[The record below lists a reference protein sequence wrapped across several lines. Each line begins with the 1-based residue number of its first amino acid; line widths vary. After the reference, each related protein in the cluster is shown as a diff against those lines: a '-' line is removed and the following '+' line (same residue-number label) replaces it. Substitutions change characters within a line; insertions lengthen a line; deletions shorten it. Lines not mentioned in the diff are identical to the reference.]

1 MKNKNKII
9 NELYEKSPDVRER
22 IRKDVDFSQFEKKNA
37 PAAKSSNGFKWAT
50 AVLSVALI
58 AMIAV
63 LAPIIAKTSKPGKS
77 GKTPGVSYAS
87 DYVVFI
93 DVNPSVR
100 LDVSGGDVVT
110 AQKGMNKD
118 GVVLLYQENLVGKN
132 IDEAATYLIEKM
144 DEAGLVKDK
153 GKVRISVADKKTGK
167 RIDEKQRHA
176 LEVVNNL
183 FKNKNK
189 DVSAMILSDK
199 EIDAIEDYYD
209 NNNVGEYEMQM
220 IEEFKAKLLLA
231 IDKKIGRIDEL
242 LNILKPWEKDER
254 KVKKLD
260 QNDAE
265 TTRPGVITD
274 ADVSGIKDCLNM
286 FDDILAGGGISQNV
300 AENTDKDGEFK
311 DYPFVMTVTVGN
323 TGITAKM
330 YYKEVN
336 TVTET
341 EIDDGEEETEV
352 STTLS
357 GVMVF
362 GDQKFD
368 VTGKKEIETEGNEKE
383 TSIEFTTKS
392 QTNPDNYVKI
402 KQSVEVEN
410 GAQEVE
416 YEYEIYENGE
426 KAREFKLEVE
436 DENGKTEVS
445 FKMEIENVPEETE
458 YKIIK
463 GDVDGKFKIK
473 YEKGKEKGF
482 ITVEAVEGGY
492 KLTYNNGY
500 SEVI

>member
-63 LAPIIAKTSKPGKS
+63 LAPIIAKTSKPEKS

-118 GVVLLYQENLVGKN
+118 GVVLLYQENLIGKN

-183 FKNKNK
+183 FQNKNK
-189 DVSAMILSDK
+189 DVSAMILSDN

-209 NNNVGEYEMQM
+209 NNNVGEYEKQM
-220 IEEFKAKLLLA
+220 IKEFRRKLIDA
-231 IDKKIGRIDEL
+231 INEKIRRIDEL
-242 LNILKPWEKDER
+242 LNNILKPWEKDER

-265 TTRPGVITD
+265 KAALEAIKVYC
-274 ADVSGIKDCLNM
+274 ADYKVNYYEVANDEIAEFCEELFDKKKDLQECI
-286 FDDILAGGGISQNV
+286 DDI
-300 AENTDKDGEFK
+300 K
-311 DYPFVMTVTVGN
+311 
-323 TGITAKM
+323 
-330 YYKEVN
+330 
-336 TVTET
+336 
-341 EIDDGEEETEV
+341 
-352 STTLS
+352 
-357 GVMVF
+357 
-362 GDQKFD
+362 
-368 VTGKKEIETEGNEKE
+368 
-383 TSIEFTTKS
+383 
-392 QTNPDNYVKI
+392 NPDGDDSYGEILSDLLEIVK
-402 KQSVEVEN
+402 EELF
-410 GAQEVE
+410 E
-416 YEYEIYENGE
+416 
-426 KAREFKLEVE
+426 E
-436 DENGKTEVS
+436 D
-445 FKMEIENVPEETE
+445 
-458 YKIIK
+458 
-463 GDVDGKFKIK
+463 D
-473 YEKGKEKGF
+473 
-482 ITVEAVEGGY
+482 
-492 KLTYNNGY
+492 
-500 SEVI
+500 

>member
-63 LAPIIAKTSKPGKS
+63 LAPIIAKTSKPDKS

-118 GVVLLYQENLVGKN
+118 GVVLLYQENLIGKN

-183 FKNKNK
+183 FQNKNK
-189 DVSAMILSDK
+189 DVSAMILSDN

-209 NNNVGEYEMQM
+209 NNNVGEYEKQM
-220 IEEFKAKLLLA
+220 VEEFKAKLLLA

-254 KVKKLD
+254 KVKNLD

-265 TTRPGVITD
+265 KAALEAIKVYC
-274 ADVSGIKDCLNM
+274 ADYKVNYYEVANDEIAEFYEDLVEKKKDLQECI
-286 FDDILAGGGISQNV
+286 DDIN
-300 AENTDKDGEFK
+300 
-311 DYPFVMTVTVGN
+311 
-323 TGITAKM
+323 
-330 YYKEVN
+330 
-336 TVTET
+336 
-341 EIDDGEEETEV
+341 
-352 STTLS
+352 
-357 GVMVF
+357 
-362 GDQKFD
+362 
-368 VTGKKEIETEGNEKE
+368 
-383 TSIEFTTKS
+383 
-392 QTNPDNYVKI
+392 NPDGDDSYGEILSDLLEIVK
-402 KQSVEVEN
+402 EELFE
-410 GAQEVE
+410 QE
-416 YEYEIYENGE
+416 
-426 KAREFKLEVE
+426 
-436 DENGKTEVS
+436 D
-445 FKMEIENVPEETE
+445 
-458 YKIIK
+458 
-463 GDVDGKFKIK
+463 
-473 YEKGKEKGF
+473 
-482 ITVEAVEGGY
+482 
-492 KLTYNNGY
+492 
-500 SEVI
+500 

>member
-189 DVSAMILSDK
+189 DVSAMILSDND
-199 EIDAIEDYYD
+199 IDAIEDYYD
-209 NNNVGEYEMQM
+209 NNNVGEYEKQM
-220 IEEFKAKLLLA
+220 VEEFKAKLLLA
-231 IDKKIGRIDEL
+231 IDKKIGDIDKLCEM
-242 LNILKPWEKDER
+242 LNNAGLSESER
-254 KVKKLD
+254 KVKNLN

-265 TTRPGVITD
+265 KAALEAIKVYC
-274 ADVSGIKDCLNM
+274 ADYKVNYHEVANDEIAEFYEDLVEKKKDLQECI
-286 FDDILAGGGISQNV
+286 DDIN
-300 AENTDKDGEFK
+300 
-311 DYPFVMTVTVGN
+311 
-323 TGITAKM
+323 
-330 YYKEVN
+330 
-336 TVTET
+336 
-341 EIDDGEEETEV
+341 
-352 STTLS
+352 
-357 GVMVF
+357 
-362 GDQKFD
+362 
-368 VTGKKEIETEGNEKE
+368 
-383 TSIEFTTKS
+383 
-392 QTNPDNYVKI
+392 NPDGDDSYGEILSDLLEIVK
-402 KQSVEVEN
+402 EELFE
-410 GAQEVE
+410 QE
-416 YEYEIYENGE
+416 
-426 KAREFKLEVE
+426 
-436 DENGKTEVS
+436 D
-445 FKMEIENVPEETE
+445 
-458 YKIIK
+458 
-463 GDVDGKFKIK
+463 
-473 YEKGKEKGF
+473 
-482 ITVEAVEGGY
+482 
-492 KLTYNNGY
+492 
-500 SEVI
+500 

>member
-63 LAPIIAKTSKPGKS
+63 LAPIIAKTSKPDKS

-183 FKNKNK
+183 FQNKNK
-189 DVSAMILSDK
+189 DVSAMILSDND
-199 EIDAIEDYYD
+199 IDAIEDYYD
-209 NNNVGEYEMQM
+209 NNNVGEYEKQM

-231 IDKKIGRIDEL
+231 IDKKIGDINKLCEM
-242 LNILKPWEKDER
+242 LNNAGLSESER
-254 KVKKLD
+254 KVKNLD

-265 TTRPGVITD
+265 KAALEAIKVYC
-274 ADVSGIKDCLNM
+274 ADYKVNYHEVANDEIAEFCEELFDKKKDLQECI
-286 FDDILAGGGISQNV
+286 DDIKTS
-300 AENTDKDGEFK
+300 DGDDSYGEILS
-311 DYPFVMTVTVGN
+311 DLLEIV
-323 TGITAKM
+323 
-330 YYKEVN
+330 KE
-336 TVTET
+336 ELF
-341 EIDDGEEETEV
+341 E
-352 STTLS
+352 
-357 GVMVF
+357 
-362 GDQKFD
+362 
-368 VTGKKEIETEGNEKE
+368 
-383 TSIEFTTKS
+383 
-392 QTNPDNYVKI
+392 
-402 KQSVEVEN
+402 
-410 GAQEVE
+410 QE
-416 YEYEIYENGE
+416 
-426 KAREFKLEVE
+426 
-436 DENGKTEVS
+436 D
-445 FKMEIENVPEETE
+445 
-458 YKIIK
+458 
-463 GDVDGKFKIK
+463 
-473 YEKGKEKGF
+473 
-482 ITVEAVEGGY
+482 
-492 KLTYNNGY
+492 
-500 SEVI
+500 

>member
-37 PAAKSSNGFKWAT
+37 PAAKSSNRFKWAT

-77 GKTPGVSYAS
+77 GKTPSVSYAS

-118 GVVLLYQENLVGKN
+118 GVVLLYQENLIGKN

-153 GKVRISVADKKTGK
+153 GNVRISVADKKTGK

-183 FKNKNK
+183 FQNKNK
-189 DVSAMILSDK
+189 DVSAMILSDN

-209 NNNVGEYEMQM
+209 NNNVDEYEKQM

-231 IDKKIGRIDEL
+231 IDKKIGDIDEL

-265 TTRPGVITD
+265 KAALEAIKVYC
-274 ADVSGIKDCLNM
+274 ADYKVNYYEVANDEIAEFYKDLVEKKKDLQECI
-286 FDDILAGGGISQNV
+286 DDIN
-300 AENTDKDGEFK
+300 
-311 DYPFVMTVTVGN
+311 
-323 TGITAKM
+323 
-330 YYKEVN
+330 
-336 TVTET
+336 
-341 EIDDGEEETEV
+341 
-352 STTLS
+352 
-357 GVMVF
+357 
-362 GDQKFD
+362 
-368 VTGKKEIETEGNEKE
+368 
-383 TSIEFTTKS
+383 
-392 QTNPDNYVKI
+392 NPDGDDSYGEILSDLLEIVK
-402 KQSVEVEN
+402 EELFE
-410 GAQEVE
+410 QE
-416 YEYEIYENGE
+416 
-426 KAREFKLEVE
+426 
-436 DENGKTEVS
+436 D
-445 FKMEIENVPEETE
+445 
-458 YKIIK
+458 
-463 GDVDGKFKIK
+463 
-473 YEKGKEKGF
+473 
-482 ITVEAVEGGY
+482 
-492 KLTYNNGY
+492 
-500 SEVI
+500 

>member
-63 LAPIIAKTSKPGKS
+63 LAPIIAKTSKPDKPGKN
-77 GKTPGVSYAS
+77 PGVSYAS

-110 AQKGMNKD
+110 AQKGMNED

-209 NNNVGEYEMQM
+209 NNNVGDYEKQM
-220 IEEFKAKLLLA
+220 IDDFKGRLLDA
-231 IDKKIGRIDEL
+231 INTKIGRIEEIKALLDEL
-242 LNILKPWEKDER
+242 DKNRRVKD
-254 KVKKLD
+254 LD
-260 QNDAE
+260 NDAE
-265 TTRPGVITD
+265 KSLYEKIQLYC
-274 ADVSGIKDCLNM
+274 ADYKLNWNEVKKD
-286 FDDILAGGGISQNV
+286 
-300 AENTDKDGEFK
+300 
-311 DYPFVMTVTVGN
+311 
-323 TGITAKM
+323 
-330 YYKEVN
+330 
-336 TVTET
+336 
-341 EIDDGEEETEV
+341 
-352 STTLS
+352 
-357 GVMVF
+357 
-362 GDQKFD
+362 
-368 VTGKKEIETEGNEKE
+368 
-383 TSIEFTTKS
+383 
-392 QTNPDNYVKI
+392 KI
-402 KQSVEVEN
+402 KEF
-410 GAQEVE
+410 
-416 YEYEIYENGE
+416 YKDIDE
-426 KAREFKLEVE
+426 KREKLEDCIE
-436 DENGKTEVS
+436 DI
-445 FKMEIENVPEETE
+445 EISDGDDSYGEILSDLLEIVKEELFE
-458 YKIIK
+458 QE
-463 GDVDGKFKIK
+463 D
-473 YEKGKEKGF
+473 
-482 ITVEAVEGGY
+482 
-492 KLTYNNGY
+492 
-500 SEVI
+500 

>member
-183 FKNKNK
+183 FQNKNK
-189 DVSAMILSDK
+189 DVSAMILSDN

-209 NNNVGEYEMQM
+209 NNNVGEYEKQM

-254 KVKKLD
+254 KVKNLD

-265 TTRPGVITD
+265 KAALEAIKVYC
-274 ADVSGIKDCLNM
+274 ADYKVNYYEVANDEIAEFYEDLVEKKKDLQECI
-286 FDDILAGGGISQNV
+286 DDIN
-300 AENTDKDGEFK
+300 
-311 DYPFVMTVTVGN
+311 
-323 TGITAKM
+323 
-330 YYKEVN
+330 
-336 TVTET
+336 
-341 EIDDGEEETEV
+341 
-352 STTLS
+352 
-357 GVMVF
+357 
-362 GDQKFD
+362 
-368 VTGKKEIETEGNEKE
+368 
-383 TSIEFTTKS
+383 
-392 QTNPDNYVKI
+392 NPDGDDSYGEILSDLLEIVK
-402 KQSVEVEN
+402 EELFE
-410 GAQEVE
+410 QE
-416 YEYEIYENGE
+416 
-426 KAREFKLEVE
+426 
-436 DENGKTEVS
+436 D
-445 FKMEIENVPEETE
+445 
-458 YKIIK
+458 
-463 GDVDGKFKIK
+463 
-473 YEKGKEKGF
+473 
-482 ITVEAVEGGY
+482 
-492 KLTYNNGY
+492 
-500 SEVI
+500 

>member
-37 PAAKSSNGFKWAT
+37 SAAKSSNGFKWAT

-63 LAPIIAKTSKPGKS
+63 LAPIIAKTSKPDKP

-189 DVSAMILSDK
+189 DVSAMILSDND
-199 EIDAIEDYYD
+199 IDAIEDYYD
-209 NNNVGEYEMQM
+209 NNNVGEYEKQM
-220 IEEFKAKLLLA
+220 VEEFKAKLLLA
-231 IDKKIGRIDEL
+231 IDKKIGKIENL
-242 LNILKPWEKDER
+242 LGMLDKEGLSESER

-265 TTRPGVITD
+265 KAALEAIKVYC
-274 ADVSGIKDCLNM
+274 ADYKVNYHEVANDEIAEFYEDLVEKRKDLLECI
-286 FDDILAGGGISQNV
+286 DDIN
-300 AENTDKDGEFK
+300 
-311 DYPFVMTVTVGN
+311 
-323 TGITAKM
+323 
-330 YYKEVN
+330 
-336 TVTET
+336 
-341 EIDDGEEETEV
+341 
-352 STTLS
+352 
-357 GVMVF
+357 
-362 GDQKFD
+362 
-368 VTGKKEIETEGNEKE
+368 
-383 TSIEFTTKS
+383 
-392 QTNPDNYVKI
+392 NPDGDDSYGEILSDLLEIVK
-402 KQSVEVEN
+402 EELFE
-410 GAQEVE
+410 QE
-416 YEYEIYENGE
+416 
-426 KAREFKLEVE
+426 
-436 DENGKTEVS
+436 D
-445 FKMEIENVPEETE
+445 
-458 YKIIK
+458 
-463 GDVDGKFKIK
+463 
-473 YEKGKEKGF
+473 
-482 ITVEAVEGGY
+482 
-492 KLTYNNGY
+492 
-500 SEVI
+500 

>member
-37 PAAKSSNGFKWAT
+37 PAAKSTNGFKWAT

-118 GVVLLYQENLVGKN
+118 GVVLLYQENLIGKN

-183 FKNKNK
+183 FQNKNK
-189 DVSAMILSDK
+189 DVSAMILSDN

-209 NNNVGEYEMQM
+209 NNNVGQYEIDM
-220 IEEFKAKLLLA
+220 IKEFKDKLLRA

-242 LNILKPWEKDER
+242 LKILKPWEKDER

-265 TTRPGVITD
+265 KAALEAIKVYC
-274 ADVSGIKDCLNM
+274 ADYKVNYYEVANDEIAEFYEDLVEKKKDLQECI
-286 FDDILAGGGISQNV
+286 DDIN
-300 AENTDKDGEFK
+300 
-311 DYPFVMTVTVGN
+311 
-323 TGITAKM
+323 
-330 YYKEVN
+330 
-336 TVTET
+336 
-341 EIDDGEEETEV
+341 
-352 STTLS
+352 
-357 GVMVF
+357 
-362 GDQKFD
+362 
-368 VTGKKEIETEGNEKE
+368 
-383 TSIEFTTKS
+383 
-392 QTNPDNYVKI
+392 NPDGDDSYGEILSDLLEIVK
-402 KQSVEVEN
+402 EELFE
-410 GAQEVE
+410 QE
-416 YEYEIYENGE
+416 
-426 KAREFKLEVE
+426 
-436 DENGKTEVS
+436 D
-445 FKMEIENVPEETE
+445 
-458 YKIIK
+458 
-463 GDVDGKFKIK
+463 
-473 YEKGKEKGF
+473 
-482 ITVEAVEGGY
+482 
-492 KLTYNNGY
+492 
-500 SEVI
+500 

>member
-9 NELYEKSPDVRER
+9 NELYEKSPDIRER

-63 LAPIIAKTSKPGKS
+63 LAPIIAKTSKPDKS

-183 FKNKNK
+183 FQNKNK
-189 DVSAMILSDK
+189 DVSAMILSDN

-209 NNNVGEYEMQM
+209 NNNVGQYEIDM
-220 IEEFKAKLLLA
+220 IKEFKDKLLRA

-242 LNILKPWEKDER
+242 LKILKPWEKDER

-265 TTRPGVITD
+265 KAALEAIKVYC
-274 ADVSGIKDCLNM
+274 ADYKVNYYEVANDEIAEFYEDLVEKKKDLQECI
-286 FDDILAGGGISQNV
+286 DDIN
-300 AENTDKDGEFK
+300 
-311 DYPFVMTVTVGN
+311 
-323 TGITAKM
+323 
-330 YYKEVN
+330 
-336 TVTET
+336 
-341 EIDDGEEETEV
+341 
-352 STTLS
+352 
-357 GVMVF
+357 
-362 GDQKFD
+362 
-368 VTGKKEIETEGNEKE
+368 
-383 TSIEFTTKS
+383 
-392 QTNPDNYVKI
+392 NPDGDDSYGEILSDLLEIVK
-402 KQSVEVEN
+402 EELFE
-410 GAQEVE
+410 QE
-416 YEYEIYENGE
+416 
-426 KAREFKLEVE
+426 
-436 DENGKTEVS
+436 D
-445 FKMEIENVPEETE
+445 
-458 YKIIK
+458 
-463 GDVDGKFKIK
+463 
-473 YEKGKEKGF
+473 
-482 ITVEAVEGGY
+482 
-492 KLTYNNGY
+492 
-500 SEVI
+500 

>member
-63 LAPIIAKTSKPGKS
+63 LAPIIAKTSKPGKPP
-77 GKTPGVSYAS
+77 KTPGVSYAS

-183 FKNKNK
+183 FQNKNK
-189 DVSAMILSDK
+189 DVSAMILTDK
-199 EIDAIEDYYD
+199 EIDDIEDYYD
-209 NNNVGEYEMQM
+209 KNNVGEYEKQM
-220 IEEFKAKLLLA
+220 VEEFKAKLLLA
-231 IDKKIGRIDEL
+231 IDKKIGDIDKLCEM
-242 LNILKPWEKDER
+242 LNNAGLSESER
-254 KVKKLD
+254 KVKNLN

-265 TTRPGVITD
+265 KAALEAIKVYC
-274 ADVSGIKDCLNM
+274 ADYKVNYHEVANDEIAEFYEDLVDKRKDLLECI
-286 FDDILAGGGISQNV
+286 DDIKNS
-300 AENTDKDGEFK
+300 DGDDSYGKILSDLLEI
-311 DYPFVMTVTVGN
+311 V
-323 TGITAKM
+323 
-330 YYKEVN
+330 KE
-336 TVTET
+336 ELF
-341 EIDDGEEETEV
+341 E
-352 STTLS
+352 
-357 GVMVF
+357 
-362 GDQKFD
+362 
-368 VTGKKEIETEGNEKE
+368 
-383 TSIEFTTKS
+383 
-392 QTNPDNYVKI
+392 
-402 KQSVEVEN
+402 
-410 GAQEVE
+410 QE
-416 YEYEIYENGE
+416 
-426 KAREFKLEVE
+426 
-436 DENGKTEVS
+436 D
-445 FKMEIENVPEETE
+445 
-458 YKIIK
+458 
-463 GDVDGKFKIK
+463 
-473 YEKGKEKGF
+473 
-482 ITVEAVEGGY
+482 
-492 KLTYNNGY
+492 
-500 SEVI
+500 

>member
-37 PAAKSSNGFKWAT
+37 SAAKSSNGFKWAT
-50 AVLSVALI
+50 AVLSAALI

-183 FKNKNK
+183 FQNKNK
-189 DVSAMILSDK
+189 DVSAMILSDN

-209 NNNVGEYEMQM
+209 NNNVGEYEKQM
-220 IEEFKAKLLLA
+220 IDDFKGRLLA
-231 IDKKIGRIDEL
+231 AINKKIERIDEL
-242 LNILKPWEKDER
+242 LNNILKPWEEDER
-254 KVKKLD
+254 KVKHLD

-265 TTRPGVITD
+265 KAALEAIKVYC
-274 ADVSGIKDCLNM
+274 ADYKVNYHEVANDEIAEFCEELFDKKKDLQECI
-286 FDDILAGGGISQNV
+286 DDIKTS
-300 AENTDKDGEFK
+300 DGDDSYGEILS
-311 DYPFVMTVTVGN
+311 DLLEIV
-323 TGITAKM
+323 
-330 YYKEVN
+330 KE
-336 TVTET
+336 ELF
-341 EIDDGEEETEV
+341 E
-352 STTLS
+352 
-357 GVMVF
+357 
-362 GDQKFD
+362 
-368 VTGKKEIETEGNEKE
+368 
-383 TSIEFTTKS
+383 
-392 QTNPDNYVKI
+392 
-402 KQSVEVEN
+402 
-410 GAQEVE
+410 QE
-416 YEYEIYENGE
+416 
-426 KAREFKLEVE
+426 
-436 DENGKTEVS
+436 D
-445 FKMEIENVPEETE
+445 
-458 YKIIK
+458 
-463 GDVDGKFKIK
+463 
-473 YEKGKEKGF
+473 
-482 ITVEAVEGGY
+482 
-492 KLTYNNGY
+492 
-500 SEVI
+500 

>member
-1 MKNKNKII
+1 MKNKNKVI

-22 IRKDVDFSQFEKKNA
+22 IKKDVDFSQFEKKDA

-118 GVVLLYQENLVGKN
+118 GVVLLYKENLVGKN

-153 GKVRISVADKKTGK
+153 GKVKISVADKKTGK

-183 FKNKNK
+183 FQNKNK
-189 DVSAMILSDK
+189 DVSAMILSDN

-209 NNNVGEYEMQM
+209 NNNVGDYEIEM
-220 IEEFKAKLLLA
+220 IKKFKTKLLLA
-231 IDKKIGRIDEL
+231 INTKIGDIESL
-242 LNILKPWEKDER
+242 LGMLDKEGLSESER

-265 TTRPGVITD
+265 KAALEAIKVYC
-274 ADVSGIKDCLNM
+274 ADYKVNYYEVANDEIAEFYDDLVEKKEKLLECI
-286 FDDILAGGGISQNV
+286 DDIN
-300 AENTDKDGEFK
+300 
-311 DYPFVMTVTVGN
+311 
-323 TGITAKM
+323 
-330 YYKEVN
+330 
-336 TVTET
+336 
-341 EIDDGEEETEV
+341 
-352 STTLS
+352 
-357 GVMVF
+357 
-362 GDQKFD
+362 
-368 VTGKKEIETEGNEKE
+368 
-383 TSIEFTTKS
+383 
-392 QTNPDNYVKI
+392 NPDGDDSYGEILPDLLEIVK
-402 KQSVEVEN
+402 EELFE
-410 GAQEVE
+410 QE
-416 YEYEIYENGE
+416 
-426 KAREFKLEVE
+426 
-436 DENGKTEVS
+436 D
-445 FKMEIENVPEETE
+445 
-458 YKIIK
+458 
-463 GDVDGKFKIK
+463 
-473 YEKGKEKGF
+473 
-482 ITVEAVEGGY
+482 
-492 KLTYNNGY
+492 
-500 SEVI
+500 

>member
-63 LAPIIAKTSKPGKS
+63 LAPIIAKTSKPDKS

-183 FKNKNK
+183 FQNKNK
-189 DVSAMILSDK
+189 DVSAMILSDN

-209 NNNVGEYEMQM
+209 NNNVGEYEKQM

-254 KVKKLD
+254 KVKTLD

-265 TTRPGVITD
+265 KAALEAIKVYC
-274 ADVSGIKDCLNM
+274 ADYKVNYYEVANDEIAEFYEDLVEKKKDLQECI
-286 FDDILAGGGISQNV
+286 DDIKTS
-300 AENTDKDGEFK
+300 DGDDSYGEILS
-311 DYPFVMTVTVGN
+311 DLLEIV
-323 TGITAKM
+323 
-330 YYKEVN
+330 KE
-336 TVTET
+336 ELF
-341 EIDDGEEETEV
+341 E
-352 STTLS
+352 
-357 GVMVF
+357 
-362 GDQKFD
+362 
-368 VTGKKEIETEGNEKE
+368 
-383 TSIEFTTKS
+383 
-392 QTNPDNYVKI
+392 
-402 KQSVEVEN
+402 
-410 GAQEVE
+410 QE
-416 YEYEIYENGE
+416 
-426 KAREFKLEVE
+426 
-436 DENGKTEVS
+436 D
-445 FKMEIENVPEETE
+445 
-458 YKIIK
+458 
-463 GDVDGKFKIK
+463 
-473 YEKGKEKGF
+473 
-482 ITVEAVEGGY
+482 
-492 KLTYNNGY
+492 
-500 SEVI
+500 

>member
-22 IRKDVDFSQFEKKNA
+22 IKKDVDFSQFEKKNA

-77 GKTPGVSYAS
+77 PKTPGVSYAS

-110 AQKGMNKD
+110 AQQGMNKD
-118 GVVLLYQENLVGKN
+118 GVVLLYQENLIGKN

-183 FKNKNK
+183 FQNKNK
-189 DVSAMILSDK
+189 DVSAMILSDN

-209 NNNVGEYEMQM
+209 NNNVGEYEKQM
-220 IEEFKAKLLLA
+220 IDDFKGRLLA
-231 IDKKIGRIDEL
+231 AINKKIERIDEL
-242 LNILKPWEKDER
+242 LNNILKPWEEDER

-265 TTRPGVITD
+265 KAALEAIKVYC
-274 ADVSGIKDCLNM
+274 ADYKVNYYEVANDEIAEFYEDLVEKKKDLQECI
-286 FDDILAGGGISQNV
+286 DDIN
-300 AENTDKDGEFK
+300 
-311 DYPFVMTVTVGN
+311 
-323 TGITAKM
+323 
-330 YYKEVN
+330 
-336 TVTET
+336 
-341 EIDDGEEETEV
+341 
-352 STTLS
+352 
-357 GVMVF
+357 
-362 GDQKFD
+362 
-368 VTGKKEIETEGNEKE
+368 
-383 TSIEFTTKS
+383 
-392 QTNPDNYVKI
+392 NPDGDDSYGEILSDLLEIVK
-402 KQSVEVEN
+402 EELFE
-410 GAQEVE
+410 QE
-416 YEYEIYENGE
+416 
-426 KAREFKLEVE
+426 
-436 DENGKTEVS
+436 D
-445 FKMEIENVPEETE
+445 
-458 YKIIK
+458 
-463 GDVDGKFKIK
+463 
-473 YEKGKEKGF
+473 
-482 ITVEAVEGGY
+482 
-492 KLTYNNGY
+492 
-500 SEVI
+500 

>member
-9 NELYEKSPDVRER
+9 NELYEKSPDIRER

-63 LAPIIAKTSKPGKS
+63 LAPIIAKTSKPEKS

-183 FKNKNK
+183 FQNKNK
-189 DVSAMILSDK
+189 DVSAMILSDN

-209 NNNVGEYEMQM
+209 NNNVGEYEKQM
-220 IEEFKAKLLLA
+220 VEEFKAKLLLA

-254 KVKKLD
+254 KVKNLD

-265 TTRPGVITD
+265 KAALEAIKVYC
-274 ADVSGIKDCLNM
+274 ADYKVNYYEVANDEIAEFYEDLVEKKKDLQECI
-286 FDDILAGGGISQNV
+286 DDIN
-300 AENTDKDGEFK
+300 
-311 DYPFVMTVTVGN
+311 
-323 TGITAKM
+323 
-330 YYKEVN
+330 
-336 TVTET
+336 
-341 EIDDGEEETEV
+341 
-352 STTLS
+352 
-357 GVMVF
+357 
-362 GDQKFD
+362 
-368 VTGKKEIETEGNEKE
+368 
-383 TSIEFTTKS
+383 
-392 QTNPDNYVKI
+392 NPDGDDSYGEILSDLLEIVK
-402 KQSVEVEN
+402 EELFE
-410 GAQEVE
+410 QE
-416 YEYEIYENGE
+416 
-426 KAREFKLEVE
+426 
-436 DENGKTEVS
+436 D
-445 FKMEIENVPEETE
+445 
-458 YKIIK
+458 
-463 GDVDGKFKIK
+463 
-473 YEKGKEKGF
+473 
-482 ITVEAVEGGY
+482 
-492 KLTYNNGY
+492 
-500 SEVI
+500 

>member
-77 GKTPGVSYAS
+77 PKTPGVSYTS

-183 FKNKNK
+183 FQNKNK

-209 NNNVGEYEMQM
+209 NNNVGEYEKQM
-220 IEEFKAKLLLA
+220 VEEFKAKLLLA
-231 IDKKIGRIDEL
+231 IEKKIGKIENL
-242 LNILKPWEKDER
+242 LGMLDKEGLSESER

-265 TTRPGVITD
+265 KAALEAIKVYC
-274 ADVSGIKDCLNM
+274 ADYKVNYHEVANDEIAEFYEDLVDKRKDLLECI
-286 FDDILAGGGISQNV
+286 DDIN
-300 AENTDKDGEFK
+300 
-311 DYPFVMTVTVGN
+311 
-323 TGITAKM
+323 
-330 YYKEVN
+330 
-336 TVTET
+336 
-341 EIDDGEEETEV
+341 
-352 STTLS
+352 
-357 GVMVF
+357 
-362 GDQKFD
+362 
-368 VTGKKEIETEGNEKE
+368 
-383 TSIEFTTKS
+383 
-392 QTNPDNYVKI
+392 NPDGDDSYGEILSDLLEIVK
-402 KQSVEVEN
+402 EELFE
-410 GAQEVE
+410 QE
-416 YEYEIYENGE
+416 
-426 KAREFKLEVE
+426 
-436 DENGKTEVS
+436 D
-445 FKMEIENVPEETE
+445 
-458 YKIIK
+458 
-463 GDVDGKFKIK
+463 
-473 YEKGKEKGF
+473 
-482 ITVEAVEGGY
+482 
-492 KLTYNNGY
+492 
-500 SEVI
+500 

>member
-63 LAPIIAKTSKPGKS
+63 LAPIIAKTSKPDKP

-183 FKNKNK
+183 FQNKNK

-199 EIDAIEDYYD
+199 DIDAIEDWYD
-209 NNNVGEYEMQM
+209 TDNVGEYEKQM
-220 IEEFKAKLLLA
+220 IDDFKKRLLDA
-231 IDKKIGRIDEL
+231 INTKIGRIEEIKALLDEL
-242 LNILKPWEKDER
+242 DKNRRVKD
-254 KVKKLD
+254 LD
-260 QNDAE
+260 NDAE
-265 TTRPGVITD
+265 KSLYEKIQLYC
-274 ADVSGIKDCLNM
+274 ADYKLNWNEVKKD
-286 FDDILAGGGISQNV
+286 
-300 AENTDKDGEFK
+300 
-311 DYPFVMTVTVGN
+311 
-323 TGITAKM
+323 
-330 YYKEVN
+330 
-336 TVTET
+336 
-341 EIDDGEEETEV
+341 
-352 STTLS
+352 
-357 GVMVF
+357 
-362 GDQKFD
+362 
-368 VTGKKEIETEGNEKE
+368 
-383 TSIEFTTKS
+383 
-392 QTNPDNYVKI
+392 KI
-402 KQSVEVEN
+402 KEF
-410 GAQEVE
+410 
-416 YEYEIYENGE
+416 YEDIDE
-426 KAREFKLEVE
+426 KREKLEDCIE
-436 DENGKTEVS
+436 DIEISDGDDSYGKILS
-445 FKMEIENVPEETE
+445 DLLEIVKEELFE
-458 YKIIK
+458 QE
-463 GDVDGKFKIK
+463 D
-473 YEKGKEKGF
+473 
-482 ITVEAVEGGY
+482 
-492 KLTYNNGY
+492 
-500 SEVI
+500 

>member
-77 GKTPGVSYAS
+77 PKTPGVSYAS

-209 NNNVGEYEMQM
+209 DNNVGDYEKQM
-220 IEEFKAKLLLA
+220 IDEFKSKLLLA
-231 IDKKIGRIDEL
+231 IEKKIGKIENL
-242 LNILKPWEKDER
+242 LGMLDKEGLSESER

-265 TTRPGVITD
+265 KAALEAIKVYC
-274 ADVSGIKDCLNM
+274 ADYKVNYHEVANDEIAEFYEDLVEKRKDLLECI
-286 FDDILAGGGISQNV
+286 DDI
-300 AENTDKDGEFK
+300 K
-311 DYPFVMTVTVGN
+311 
-323 TGITAKM
+323 
-330 YYKEVN
+330 
-336 TVTET
+336 
-341 EIDDGEEETEV
+341 
-352 STTLS
+352 
-357 GVMVF
+357 
-362 GDQKFD
+362 
-368 VTGKKEIETEGNEKE
+368 
-383 TSIEFTTKS
+383 
-392 QTNPDNYVKI
+392 NPDGDDSYGEILSDLLEIVK
-402 KQSVEVEN
+402 EELFE
-410 GAQEVE
+410 QE
-416 YEYEIYENGE
+416 
-426 KAREFKLEVE
+426 
-436 DENGKTEVS
+436 D
-445 FKMEIENVPEETE
+445 
-458 YKIIK
+458 
-463 GDVDGKFKIK
+463 
-473 YEKGKEKGF
+473 
-482 ITVEAVEGGY
+482 
-492 KLTYNNGY
+492 
-500 SEVI
+500 

>member
-176 LEVVNNL
+176 VDVVNNL

-209 NNNVGEYEMQM
+209 NNNVGDYEKQM
-220 IEEFKAKLLLA
+220 IDEFKAKLLLA
-231 IDKKIGRIDEL
+231 IEKKIGKIENL
-242 LNILKPWEKDER
+242 LGMLDKEGLSESER

-265 TTRPGVITD
+265 KAALEAIKVYC
-274 ADVSGIKDCLNM
+274 ADYKVNYHEVANDEIAEFYDDLVEKKKDLLECI
-286 FDDILAGGGISQNV
+286 DDIN
-300 AENTDKDGEFK
+300 
-311 DYPFVMTVTVGN
+311 
-323 TGITAKM
+323 
-330 YYKEVN
+330 
-336 TVTET
+336 
-341 EIDDGEEETEV
+341 
-352 STTLS
+352 
-357 GVMVF
+357 
-362 GDQKFD
+362 
-368 VTGKKEIETEGNEKE
+368 
-383 TSIEFTTKS
+383 
-392 QTNPDNYVKI
+392 NPDGDDSYGEILSDLLEIVK
-402 KQSVEVEN
+402 EELFE
-410 GAQEVE
+410 QE
-416 YEYEIYENGE
+416 
-426 KAREFKLEVE
+426 
-436 DENGKTEVS
+436 D
-445 FKMEIENVPEETE
+445 
-458 YKIIK
+458 
-463 GDVDGKFKIK
+463 
-473 YEKGKEKGF
+473 
-482 ITVEAVEGGY
+482 
-492 KLTYNNGY
+492 
-500 SEVI
+500 

>member
-9 NELYEKSPDVRER
+9 NELYEKSPDIRER

-63 LAPIIAKTSKPGKS
+63 LAPIIAKTSKPDKS

-100 LDVSGGDVVT
+100 LDVSAGDVVT

-144 DEAGLVKDK
+144 DEAGLVKDN

-176 LEVVNNL
+176 VEVVNNL

-189 DVSAMILSDK
+189 DVSAMILSDN

-209 NNNVGEYEMQM
+209 NNNVGQYEIDM
-220 IEEFKAKLLLA
+220 IKEFKDKLLRA

-242 LNILKPWEKDER
+242 LKILKPWEKDER
-254 KVKKLD
+254 KVKTLD

-265 TTRPGVITD
+265 KAALEAIKVYC
-274 ADVSGIKDCLNM
+274 ADYKVNYYEVANDEIAEFYEDLVEKKKDLLECI
-286 FDDILAGGGISQNV
+286 DDIN
-300 AENTDKDGEFK
+300 
-311 DYPFVMTVTVGN
+311 
-323 TGITAKM
+323 
-330 YYKEVN
+330 
-336 TVTET
+336 
-341 EIDDGEEETEV
+341 
-352 STTLS
+352 
-357 GVMVF
+357 
-362 GDQKFD
+362 
-368 VTGKKEIETEGNEKE
+368 
-383 TSIEFTTKS
+383 
-392 QTNPDNYVKI
+392 NPDGDDSYGEILSDLLEIVK
-402 KQSVEVEN
+402 EELFE
-410 GAQEVE
+410 QE
-416 YEYEIYENGE
+416 
-426 KAREFKLEVE
+426 
-436 DENGKTEVS
+436 D
-445 FKMEIENVPEETE
+445 
-458 YKIIK
+458 
-463 GDVDGKFKIK
+463 
-473 YEKGKEKGF
+473 
-482 ITVEAVEGGY
+482 
-492 KLTYNNGY
+492 
-500 SEVI
+500 

>member
-63 LAPIIAKTSKPGKS
+63 LAPIIAKTSKPGKPP
-77 GKTPGVSYAS
+77 KTPGVSYAS

-189 DVSAMILSDK
+189 DVSAMILSDND
-199 EIDAIEDYYD
+199 IDAIEDYYD
-209 NNNVGEYEMQM
+209 NNNVGEYEKQM
-220 IEEFKAKLLLA
+220 IEEFKGRLLA
-231 IDKKIGRIDEL
+231 AINTKIGRIKSL
-242 LNILKPWEKDER
+242 LDMLDNAGLSESER

-260 QNDAE
+260 QSNTEKALLEAIKVYCADYKVNYHEVANDEIAE
-265 TTRPGVITD
+265 FYED
-274 ADVSGIKDCLNM
+274 LLDKKKDLLECI
-286 FDDILAGGGISQNV
+286 DDIKNP
-300 AENTDKDGEFK
+300 DGDDSYGEILS
-311 DYPFVMTVTVGN
+311 DLLEIV
-323 TGITAKM
+323 
-330 YYKEVN
+330 KE
-336 TVTET
+336 E
-341 EIDDGEEETEV
+341 
-352 STTLS
+352 L
-357 GVMVF
+357 F
-362 GDQKFD
+362 
-368 VTGKKEIETEGNEKE
+368 EKE
-383 TSIEFTTKS
+383 
-392 QTNPDNYVKI
+392 D
-402 KQSVEVEN
+402 
-410 GAQEVE
+410 
-416 YEYEIYENGE
+416 
-426 KAREFKLEVE
+426 
-436 DENGKTEVS
+436 
-445 FKMEIENVPEETE
+445 
-458 YKIIK
+458 
-463 GDVDGKFKIK
+463 
-473 YEKGKEKGF
+473 
-482 ITVEAVEGGY
+482 
-492 KLTYNNGY
+492 
-500 SEVI
+500 

>member
-63 LAPIIAKTSKPGKS
+63 LAPIIAKTSKPEKP

-183 FKNKNK
+183 FQNKNK
-189 DVSAMILSDK
+189 DVSAMILSDND
-199 EIDAIEDYYD
+199 IDAIEDYYD
-209 NNNVGEYEMQM
+209 NNNVGEYEKQM
-220 IEEFKAKLLLA
+220 VEEFKGRLLDA
-231 IDKKIGRIDEL
+231 INTKIGRIEEIKALLDEL
-242 LNILKPWEKDER
+242 DKNRRVKD
-254 KVKKLD
+254 LD
-260 QNDAE
+260 NDAE
-265 TTRPGVITD
+265 KSLYEKIQLYC
-274 ADVSGIKDCLNM
+274 ADYKLNWNEVKKD
-286 FDDILAGGGISQNV
+286 
-300 AENTDKDGEFK
+300 
-311 DYPFVMTVTVGN
+311 
-323 TGITAKM
+323 
-330 YYKEVN
+330 
-336 TVTET
+336 
-341 EIDDGEEETEV
+341 
-352 STTLS
+352 
-357 GVMVF
+357 
-362 GDQKFD
+362 
-368 VTGKKEIETEGNEKE
+368 
-383 TSIEFTTKS
+383 
-392 QTNPDNYVKI
+392 KI
-402 KQSVEVEN
+402 KEF
-410 GAQEVE
+410 
-416 YEYEIYENGE
+416 YEDIDE
-426 KAREFKLEVE
+426 KREKLEDCIE
-436 DENGKTEVS
+436 DI
-445 FKMEIENVPEETE
+445 EISDGDDSYGEILSDLLEIVKEELFE
-458 YKIIK
+458 QE
-463 GDVDGKFKIK
+463 D
-473 YEKGKEKGF
+473 
-482 ITVEAVEGGY
+482 
-492 KLTYNNGY
+492 
-500 SEVI
+500 

>member
-1 MKNKNKII
+1 MKNRNKII

-63 LAPIIAKTSKPGKS
+63 LAPIIAKTSKPGKPP
-77 GKTPGVSYAS
+77 KTPGVSYAS

-183 FKNKNK
+183 FQNKNK
-189 DVSAMILSDK
+189 DVSAMILSDND
-199 EIDAIEDYYD
+199 IDAIEDWYD
-209 NNNVGEYEMQM
+209 NNNVGEYEKQM
-220 IEEFKAKLLLA
+220 IDDFKDKLIVAINEKIRRIESLLGML
-231 IDKKIGRIDEL
+231 DKEGLSES
-242 LNILKPWEKDER
+242 ER

-265 TTRPGVITD
+265 KAALEAIKVYC
-274 ADVSGIKDCLNM
+274 ADYKVNYHE
-286 FDDILAGGGISQNV
+286 V
-300 AENTDKDGEFK
+300 ANDEIAEFYNDLVDK
-311 DYPFVMTVTVGN
+311 
-323 TGITAKM
+323 
-330 YYKEVN
+330 
-336 TVTET
+336 
-341 EIDDGEEETEV
+341 
-352 STTLS
+352 
-357 GVMVF
+357 
-362 GDQKFD
+362 
-368 VTGKKEIETEGNEKE
+368 KKELLKCI
-383 TSIEFTTKS
+383 
-392 QTNPDNYVKI
+392 DKI
-402 KQSVEVEN
+402 KNSDDDSYGEILSDLLEIVKEELFE
-410 GAQEVE
+410 QE
-416 YEYEIYENGE
+416 
-426 KAREFKLEVE
+426 
-436 DENGKTEVS
+436 D
-445 FKMEIENVPEETE
+445 
-458 YKIIK
+458 
-463 GDVDGKFKIK
+463 
-473 YEKGKEKGF
+473 
-482 ITVEAVEGGY
+482 
-492 KLTYNNGY
+492 
-500 SEVI
+500 

>member
-37 PAAKSSNGFKWAT
+37 PAAKSTNGFKWAT

-118 GVVLLYQENLVGKN
+118 GVVLLYQENLIGKN

-153 GKVRISVADKKTGK
+153 GNVRISVADKKTGK

-183 FKNKNK
+183 FQNKNK
-189 DVSAMILSDK
+189 DVSAMILSDN

-209 NNNVGEYEMQM
+209 NNNVGEYEKQM
-220 IEEFKAKLLLA
+220 IDDFKGRLLA
-231 IDKKIGRIDEL
+231 AINKKIERIDEL
-242 LNILKPWEKDER
+242 LNNILKPWEEDER

-265 TTRPGVITD
+265 KAALEAIKVYC
-274 ADVSGIKDCLNM
+274 ADYKVNYYEVANDEIAEFCEELFDKKKDLQECI
-286 FDDILAGGGISQNV
+286 DDIN
-300 AENTDKDGEFK
+300 
-311 DYPFVMTVTVGN
+311 
-323 TGITAKM
+323 
-330 YYKEVN
+330 
-336 TVTET
+336 
-341 EIDDGEEETEV
+341 
-352 STTLS
+352 
-357 GVMVF
+357 
-362 GDQKFD
+362 
-368 VTGKKEIETEGNEKE
+368 
-383 TSIEFTTKS
+383 
-392 QTNPDNYVKI
+392 NPDGDDSYGEILSDLLEIVK
-402 KQSVEVEN
+402 EELFE
-410 GAQEVE
+410 QE
-416 YEYEIYENGE
+416 
-426 KAREFKLEVE
+426 
-436 DENGKTEVS
+436 D
-445 FKMEIENVPEETE
+445 
-458 YKIIK
+458 
-463 GDVDGKFKIK
+463 
-473 YEKGKEKGF
+473 
-482 ITVEAVEGGY
+482 
-492 KLTYNNGY
+492 
-500 SEVI
+500 

>member
-63 LAPIIAKTSKPGKS
+63 LAPIIAKTSKPDKPGKN
-77 GKTPGVSYAS
+77 PGVSYAS

-183 FKNKNK
+183 FQNKNK

-209 NNNVGEYEMQM
+209 NNNVGEYEKQM
-220 IEEFKAKLLLA
+220 IDEFKAKLLLA
-231 IDKKIGRIDEL
+231 IEKKIGKIENL
-242 LNILKPWEKDER
+242 LGMLDKEGLSESER

-265 TTRPGVITD
+265 KAALEAIKVYC
-274 ADVSGIKDCLNM
+274 ADYKVNYHEVANDEIAEFYEDLLDKKKDLLECI
-286 FDDILAGGGISQNV
+286 DDI
-300 AENTDKDGEFK
+300 K
-311 DYPFVMTVTVGN
+311 
-323 TGITAKM
+323 
-330 YYKEVN
+330 
-336 TVTET
+336 
-341 EIDDGEEETEV
+341 
-352 STTLS
+352 
-357 GVMVF
+357 
-362 GDQKFD
+362 
-368 VTGKKEIETEGNEKE
+368 
-383 TSIEFTTKS
+383 
-392 QTNPDNYVKI
+392 NPDGDDSYGEILSDLLEIVK
-402 KQSVEVEN
+402 EELFE
-410 GAQEVE
+410 QE
-416 YEYEIYENGE
+416 
-426 KAREFKLEVE
+426 
-436 DENGKTEVS
+436 D
-445 FKMEIENVPEETE
+445 
-458 YKIIK
+458 
-463 GDVDGKFKIK
+463 
-473 YEKGKEKGF
+473 
-482 ITVEAVEGGY
+482 
-492 KLTYNNGY
+492 
-500 SEVI
+500 

>member
-183 FKNKNK
+183 FQNKNK
-189 DVSAMILSDK
+189 DVSAMILSDN

-209 NNNVGEYEMQM
+209 NNNVGQYEIDM
-220 IEEFKAKLLLA
+220 IKEFKDKLLRA

-242 LNILKPWEKDER
+242 LKILKPWEKDER
-254 KVKKLD
+254 KVKKID

-265 TTRPGVITD
+265 KAALEAIKVYC
-274 ADVSGIKDCLNM
+274 ADYKVNYYEVANDEIAEFYEDLVEKKKDLLECI
-286 FDDILAGGGISQNV
+286 DDIN
-300 AENTDKDGEFK
+300 
-311 DYPFVMTVTVGN
+311 
-323 TGITAKM
+323 
-330 YYKEVN
+330 
-336 TVTET
+336 
-341 EIDDGEEETEV
+341 
-352 STTLS
+352 
-357 GVMVF
+357 
-362 GDQKFD
+362 
-368 VTGKKEIETEGNEKE
+368 
-383 TSIEFTTKS
+383 
-392 QTNPDNYVKI
+392 NPDGDDSYGEILSDLLEIVK
-402 KQSVEVEN
+402 EELFE
-410 GAQEVE
+410 QE
-416 YEYEIYENGE
+416 
-426 KAREFKLEVE
+426 
-436 DENGKTEVS
+436 D
-445 FKMEIENVPEETE
+445 
-458 YKIIK
+458 
-463 GDVDGKFKIK
+463 
-473 YEKGKEKGF
+473 
-482 ITVEAVEGGY
+482 
-492 KLTYNNGY
+492 
-500 SEVI
+500 

>member
-1 MKNKNKII
+1 MKNKNKVI

-22 IRKDVDFSQFEKKNA
+22 IRKDVDFSQFEKKDA

-63 LAPIIAKTSKPGKS
+63 LAPIIAKTSKPGKF

-153 GKVRISVADKKTGK
+153 GKVKISVADKKTGK

-183 FKNKNK
+183 FQNKNK
-189 DVSAMILSDK
+189 DVSALILSDN

-209 NNNVGEYEMQM
+209 NNNVGDYEIEM
-220 IEEFKAKLLLA
+220 IKKFKTKLLLA
-231 IDKKIGRIDEL
+231 INKKIGDIESL
-242 LNILKPWEKDER
+242 LGMLDKEGLSESER

-265 TTRPGVITD
+265 KAALEAIKVYC
-274 ADVSGIKDCLNM
+274 ADYKVNYYEVANDEIAEFYDDLVEKKEKLLECI
-286 FDDILAGGGISQNV
+286 DDIN
-300 AENTDKDGEFK
+300 
-311 DYPFVMTVTVGN
+311 
-323 TGITAKM
+323 
-330 YYKEVN
+330 
-336 TVTET
+336 
-341 EIDDGEEETEV
+341 
-352 STTLS
+352 
-357 GVMVF
+357 
-362 GDQKFD
+362 
-368 VTGKKEIETEGNEKE
+368 
-383 TSIEFTTKS
+383 
-392 QTNPDNYVKI
+392 NPDGDDSYGEILSDLLEIVK
-402 KQSVEVEN
+402 EELFE
-410 GAQEVE
+410 QE
-416 YEYEIYENGE
+416 
-426 KAREFKLEVE
+426 
-436 DENGKTEVS
+436 D
-445 FKMEIENVPEETE
+445 
-458 YKIIK
+458 
-463 GDVDGKFKIK
+463 
-473 YEKGKEKGF
+473 
-482 ITVEAVEGGY
+482 
-492 KLTYNNGY
+492 
-500 SEVI
+500 